1 MSLVS
6 SPGLLGGGG
15 RETTPTSQQAS
26 SVPNPSQQATPGA
39 TELVPTTSAC
49 GATNLSVN
57 SERRSENA
65 RGNKDQKKEV
75 EKARLGQALKRWK

>member
-6 SPGLLGGGG
+6 SPGLSGGGG
-15 RETTPTSQQAS
+15 RETTPTNQQAS
-26 SVPNPSQQATPGA
+26 SAPIPSSQQATPGA

-65 RGNKDQKKEV
+65 RGKFF
-75 EKARLGQALKRWK
+75 